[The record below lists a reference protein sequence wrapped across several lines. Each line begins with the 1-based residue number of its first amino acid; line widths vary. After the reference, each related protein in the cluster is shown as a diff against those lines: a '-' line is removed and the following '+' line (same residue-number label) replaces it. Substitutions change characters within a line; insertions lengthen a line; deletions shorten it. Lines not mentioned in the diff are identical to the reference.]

1 MENNSIYDVG
11 FDGGVSFRVGDTLHD
26 FNKTIVTVSY
36 TINGETEFNQV
47 TFEKS
52 EKILSFSKILIS
64 HSYFL

>member
-52 EKILSFSKILIS
+52 DFKPNS
-64 HSYFL
+64 

>member
-11 FDGGVSFRVGDTLHD
+11 FDGGVSFRVGDTIHD

-36 TINGETEFNQV
+36 TINGKTESQEM

-52 EKILSFSKILIS
+52 TFKPKIFIK
-64 HSYFL
+64 